1 MACGQESILL
11 MPSAFEEKTLSDVSI
26 VEDVHVAEM
35 NMRHQ
40 YETIIFLQLN
50 YLTLVFKSASDNLCI
65 KMKITF

>member
-26 VEDVHVAEM
+26 VEDVRVAEM

-50 YLTLVFKSASDNLCI
+50 YLTLVFK
-65 KMKITF
+65 